1 MGEHSLF
8 VGSHWKGIYLA
19 YSLSTNFVG
28 TPFYGSLLYASLA
41 NGDLVQS
48 LLGLSLGVEPV
59 GG

>member
-1 MGEHSLF
+1 MGLF

-28 TPFYGSLLYASLA
+28 KPFYGSLLYASLA
-41 NGDLVQS
+41 NGDLGQS